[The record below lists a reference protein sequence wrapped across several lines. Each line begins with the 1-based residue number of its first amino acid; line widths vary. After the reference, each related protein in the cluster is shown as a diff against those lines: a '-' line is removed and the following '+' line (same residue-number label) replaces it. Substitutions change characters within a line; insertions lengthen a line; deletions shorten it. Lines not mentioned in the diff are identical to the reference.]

1 MDRLIGSW
9 SERWGVKWSG
19 PIGNQL
25 RQSGDV
31 RKFPAQAQISKGKW
45 QMGEMLK
52 KMKPTRSSAKKQ
64 RQ

>member
-1 MDRLIGSW
+1 
-9 SERWGVKWSG
+9 VKWSG